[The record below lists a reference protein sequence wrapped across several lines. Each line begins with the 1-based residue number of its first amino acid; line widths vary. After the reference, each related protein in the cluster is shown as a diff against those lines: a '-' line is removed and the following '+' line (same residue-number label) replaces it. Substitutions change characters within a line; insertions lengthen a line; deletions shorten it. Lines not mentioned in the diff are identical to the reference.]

1 MKLGIVSDS
10 HGDTQAIDRMLD
22 RPEAA
27 GVELWLHAGDF
38 TNDAEYLARMSG
50 CEVAMVAGNNDW
62 PRTGMPDS
70 RVLDVA
76 GHRIFLTHGHIYGV
90 GYTTAYLEKAAAEQG
105 ADIAVY
111 GHTHVAEI
119 AFGEITVLNPG
130 SVARPR
136 DDADGS
142 FLLLDLQP
150 DMLPGIRLV
159 RMR

>member
-1 MKLGIVSDS
+1 
-10 HGDTQAIDRMLD
+10 MLK

-105 ADIAVY
+105 AESRQRSPSPRRCGWFFPAARSAAQSAA
-111 GHTHVAEI
+111 GHQAGPHEMMPRRTDVKI
-119 AFGEITVLNPG
+119 RAFFL
-130 SVARPR
+130 PR
-136 DDADGS
+136 QD
-142 FLLLDLQP
+142 FLFLW
-150 DMLPGIRLV
+150 
-159 RMR
+159 